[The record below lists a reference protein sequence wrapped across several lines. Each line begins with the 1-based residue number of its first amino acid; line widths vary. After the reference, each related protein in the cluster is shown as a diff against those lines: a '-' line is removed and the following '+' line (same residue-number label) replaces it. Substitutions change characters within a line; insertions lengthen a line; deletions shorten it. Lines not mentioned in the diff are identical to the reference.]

1 MKLIKTQKP
10 IAINHRIRKTNKITG
25 IIHNGNVIIHQD
37 HATVSVSF
45 KTRKIINKTISI
57 KIFILIIKKIKRF
70 RELRETACL

>member
-10 IAINHRIRKTNKITG
+10 IAISHRIRKTNKITG

-45 KTRKIINKTISI
+45 KTRRITNKTISI
-57 KIFILIIKKIKRF
+57 KISIFIIKKLIRF
-70 RELRETACL
+70 RGLRETACL